1 MKKLISIFSNFI
13 EMRIL
18 FYIGIFSIG
27 IILPIAVFGVTSQ
40 QNINIQVSSSVPYN
54 HCVDGIKNYDETGV
68 DCGGTMCSACSG
80 GGGGGGGGGGITL
93 YSSVAFSG
101 KTAPGSS
108 VKILKGGIL
117 TSSVL
122 SNLNGDFS
130 TSIRYLTAGTYNFI
144 IYYEDATGKKS
155 ASVTFNITVNQ
166 NQNITINNILLPPT
180 LSIDK
185 AQIKENETIKIFG
198 QSAPNSQITI
208 YLTPLI
214 GNPTTTLNTNA
225 NQIGVYEYLF
235 NGQLQLGQYA
245 VKAKAK
251 LGELTSE
258 YSLLQNFSVG
268 TSTIEKP
275 AGICPQKGDVN
286 YDCRVNLVDFS
297 ITAYWFRRTI
307 SPEFIIIENDQ
318 LSGDSKIDLV
328 DFSILA
334 YYWTG

>member
-1 MKKLISIFSNFI
+1 MKKLINIFSQFI

-18 FYIGIFSIG
+18 FYIGIFIAG
-27 IILPIAVFGVTSQ
+27 IVLPIAVFGMSSQ

-68 DCGGTMCSACSG
+68 DCGGAMCSACG

-93 YSSVAFSG
+93 YSSIAFSG
-101 KTAPGSS
+101 KAAPGSS

-122 SNLNGDFS
+122 SNLSGDFS
-130 TSIRYLTAGTYNFI
+130 ISINYLTAGTYNFV
-144 IYYEDATGKKS
+144 IYYEDTTGKKS
-155 ASVTFNITVNQ
+155 ASITFNITVNQ

-185 AQIKENETIKIFG
+185 TQIKTEESLKIFG

-208 YLTPLI
+208 FLSPLS
-214 GNPTTTLNTNA
+214 GNPTTTLNTSA
-225 NQIGVYEYLF
+225 NQIGIYEYLF
-235 NGQLQLGQYA
+235 NGQLQLGQYT
-245 VKAKAK
+245 VKAKGK
-251 LGELTSE
+251 LGELISE
-258 YSLLQNFSVG
+258 YSTPQNFSVG

-275 AGICPQKGDVN
+275 IGICPQKGDVN